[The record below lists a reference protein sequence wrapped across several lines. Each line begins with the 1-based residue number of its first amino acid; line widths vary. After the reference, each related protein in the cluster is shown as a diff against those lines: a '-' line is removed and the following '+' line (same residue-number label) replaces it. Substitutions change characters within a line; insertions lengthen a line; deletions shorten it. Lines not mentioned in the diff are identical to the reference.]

1 MNIKHIYHYNSILE
15 VLRNHLPCVKY
26 ATLPANVR
34 DILSG
39 VDDYEAIEYIV
50 VEHRPPASHETVIAF
65 DTISGD
71 VLFSETMDE
80 LFEHTVEFLREEAS
94 V

>member
-1 MNIKHIYHYNSILE
+1 MNIKHIYHYNSVFE

-26 ATLPANVR
+26 AELGPRAKE
-34 DILSG
+34 ILLG
-39 VDDYEAIEYIV
+39 AEDYEAIEYIV